1 MYVYKC
7 KVHRVVDGDTVILDI
22 DLGFFITIRRSCRLL
37 KYNAPEMFGT
47 KKTDPEFKAGI
58 KCKEKLEELL
68 GFSSNIN
75 QLIENKQKEFICTTQ
90 LDRNDKYGRV
100 LVEITEVGSTSS
112 VNDDMIYFIENE
124 LRKE

>member
-7 KVHRVVDGDTVILDI
+7 KVVRVVDGDTVVLDI

-47 KKTDPEFKAGI
+47 KKTDSEFKAGI

-68 GFSSNIN
+68 DIITP
-75 QLIENKQKEFICTTQ
+75 LPKLVEDKPKQFICKTE

-100 LVEITEVGSTSS
+100 LVEISEVGSSSS